1 MVTAFDSEG
10 KVDRGHTPGTR
21 REVKTMFEP
30 PRKKRIKPDEK
41 IVLRLTSRQCDLII
55 NETFAPSE
63 LTGRLRLRIV
73 GKKPVYRFTLDELD
87 ELMGYV
93 AAEANHTPDR
103 KLERELLDI
112 FGRMEEL
119 LYAYTDED

>member
-1 MVTAFDSEG
+1 
-10 KVDRGHTPGTR
+10 
-21 REVKTMFEP
+21 MFEQ
-30 PRKKRIKPDEK
+30 RRKRIKPGEK
-41 IVLRLTSRQCDLII
+41 IVLPLTAHQCDLII
-55 NETFAPSE
+55 DKTFTPSE

-103 KLERELLDI
+103 KLEKKLLEI
-112 FGRMEEL
+112 FGRIEEL
-119 LYAYTDED
+119 LATHTDED

>member
-1 MVTAFDSEG
+1 
-10 KVDRGHTPGTR
+10 
-21 REVKTMFEP
+21 MFEP

-41 IVLRLTSRQCDLII
+41 VVLRLTQRQCGLII
-55 NETFAPSE
+55 DKTFAPSE
-63 LTGRLRLRIV
+63 LTGRLRLGIV
-73 GKKPVYRFTLDELD
+73 GKKPVYRFTLGELD

-93 AAEANHTPDR
+93 AAEANHTPNR

-119 LYAYTDED
+119 SATHTDED